1 MLEQAHWMRPM
12 CAHVPSFNKDSSE
25 NFPEHLTFPS
35 TKKQGTTKE
44 RFWIICWICPGSDA
58 QIRKQSLQHPC
69 WCFQGLQW
77 VHWTRSLLAFQHPQ
91 IMHSKHLLARSERR
105 RVISLVSLSLCVFS
119 NISTHKG
126 RHWADIWSALFSSAL
141 VTSVAK
147 PWYSCQ
153 NISCSDSMLA
163 STSSDRVREIKSGC
177 FTPNSCAAT
186 SILSRIK

>member
-58 QIRKQSLQHPC
+58 QVRKQSLQHPC

-105 RVISLVSLSLCVFS
+105 RVINLVSLCVCVSFPTSPRTKAGIEPIFDLHCSQAHWSQLLPSLDIPARTYLALTQCLHPPAPIESEKSKVAQTAVQLQ
-119 NISTHKG
+119 ISSK
-126 RHWADIWSALFSSAL
+126 
-141 VTSVAK
+141 
-147 PWYSCQ
+147 
-153 NISCSDSMLA
+153 
-163 STSSDRVREIKSGC
+163 DRGC
-177 FTPNSCAAT
+177 
-186 SILSRIK
+186 K